1 MVLPAPLWTL
11 AISCM
16 IEGSQMPSMNR
27 ICPGLGVICGRAKR
41 RAMLAGS
48 GVERLLRACLISLV
62 LHLKL
67 PNGFRKLKA
76 RLPRHM
82 LQKFLKIN

>member
-48 GVERLLRACLISLV
+48 GVERLLSACLISFMFHFKLSDGFDE
-62 LHLKL
+62 LKSRL
-67 PNGFRKLKA
+67 LRHQGQEFRELY
-76 RLPRHM
+76 
-82 LQKFLKIN
+82 